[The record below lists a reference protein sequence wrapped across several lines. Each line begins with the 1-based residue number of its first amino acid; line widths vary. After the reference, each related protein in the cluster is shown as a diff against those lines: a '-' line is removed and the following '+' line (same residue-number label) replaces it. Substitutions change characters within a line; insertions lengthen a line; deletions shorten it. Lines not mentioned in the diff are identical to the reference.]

1 MDVRDVSRIRGIRPM
16 SAHLKNKNKKQKA
29 KKRTQQTS
37 TACMHIVLF
46 INNQGCKNISYTKQ
60 DSGQK

>member
-1 MDVRDVSRIRGIRPM
+1 M

-60 DSGQK
+60 DSEQK